1 MGEAEMHR
9 IILAGALASLT
20 FFEIVGS
27 EGHTSRIEGNVPQR
41 ALKGDRLDVGRA
53 CSPSARPHDGTSCVR
68 KQTPAADHPPRARE
82 LRVALADGSL
92 MAPDAFIGRCDCSH

>member
-1 MGEAEMHR
+1 MHR

-41 ALKGDRLDVGRA
+41 ALKGDRLPVGPA
-53 CSPSARPHDGTSCVR
+53 CSPWAGPHDGTSCVR
-68 KQTPAADHPPRARE
+68 KQTPAADHPPRSRE
-82 LRVALADGSL
+82 LRVAIVDRALT
-92 MAPDAFIGRCDCSH
+92 APVAFASRCDCSH